1 MMTSKKK
8 LLRKLIGGSILIIA
22 LSTSFNAMA
31 QSAGTWISD
40 LASQESNN
48 NFSQVNPAST
58 AIGGYQMTEA
68 ALVAT
73 GYATYNG
80 PVTAADQNGSDAN
93 LTFTGKNGINSVQDF
108 LNNPQVQTQAA
119 TQYAADTWST
129 LNSNGVVNSYLGQ
142 TVAGQTLNQS
152 ALLSGAYV
160 LGPTGLKEYLQN
172 GGQVY
177 TTANGYPCASGSSG
191 CSYNAALTA
200 VAQKRISDGSQ
211 YNSSSITGADATVAA
226 SQGTLPP
233 GSATPSTVGQLYC
246 APQVAQ
252 MLQGGS
258 TAFVQEQQA
267 LAASPQ
273 TGFTFLNGNSLY
285 QAGGIA
291 GGASSIGGSTGSY
304 GEFSCLKNLLGG
316 NLGIIFSPP
325 NLSQILSGLVNEVCS
340 AGQSM
345 ITQALSPITQN
356 LYQTANIGG
365 FFPGISVPVSAGLST
380 SFNSG
385 GNTGVSFSDGEGGST
400 SWYPL
405 SNSTG
410 TTGYG
415 GQSYFGNNLL
425 NPEIP

>member
-1 MMTSKKK
+1 MTSKRGTGLMK
-8 LLRKLIGGSILIIA
+8 LMSRALIVMAIGMPGIA
-22 LSTSFNAMA
+22 SA
-31 QSAGTWISD
+31 QSAGSWISH
-40 LASQESNN
+40 LAAVESNN
-48 NFSQVNPAST
+48 NFSQTNPAST

-80 PVTAADQNGSDAN
+80 PVTGADQNGSDAN
-93 LTFTGKNGINSVQDF
+93 LTFTGKNGVTSAQAF
-108 LNNPQVQTQAA
+108 MNNPQAQTQAA
-119 TQYAADTWST
+119 TQYASDAWSA
-129 LNSNGVVNSYLGQ
+129 LNSNGVVSNYLGQ

-152 ALLSGAYV
+152 ALLTGAYV
-160 LGPTGLKEYLQN
+160 LGPNGMKSYLQN
-172 GGQVY
+172 GGLVY
-177 TTANGYPCASGSSG
+177 TTANNIPCLAGSSG

-211 YNSSSITGADATVAA
+211 YDSSSITGSDTTVAA
-226 SQGTLPP
+226 SQGTL
-233 GSATPSTVGQLYC
+233 GAGAATPSNVGQLYC
-246 APQVAQ
+246 DPQVAQ

-285 QAGGIA
+285 QAGGI
-291 GGASSIGGSTGSY
+291 SGGSSSVGGTTGSY

-345 ITQALSPITQN
+345 ISQALSPISQN

-365 FFPGISVPVSAGLST
+365 FFPGISVPISGGVST

-385 GNTGVSFSDGEGGST
+385 GPAGISMTNGEGGST

-410 TTGYG
+410 QTGYG
-415 GQSYFGNNLL
+415 GQTYFGNNILS
-425 NPEIP
+425 PEIP